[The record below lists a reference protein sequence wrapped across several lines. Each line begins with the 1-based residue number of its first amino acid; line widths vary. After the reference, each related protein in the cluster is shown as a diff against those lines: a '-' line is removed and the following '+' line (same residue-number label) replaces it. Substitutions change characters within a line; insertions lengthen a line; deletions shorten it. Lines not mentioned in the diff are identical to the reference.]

1 MRFCPYCSAQN
12 ALDAD
17 ACAACG
23 RKLPPAPGRRAAR
36 VSGPPTAP
44 PPSSGVVEAS
54 EVTEISEGTLT
65 AGLTAAAVAIPS
77 PAASPVAP
85 TAPMLA
91 PPTATTMPVRASA
104 PMAAEAPAPSIA
116 AALQRA
122 TGEQP
127 AVGAYVPSTPLPR
140 GSVSAERRAVPP
152 PSSPP
157 PLGAPGRRRE
167 DSGPPP
173 LPSARP
179 TTIPPPV
186 PSRPTPVAMAAAVEP
201 PPAAAPADGPP
212 PTVHIQTEGLVDRPY
227 TPARVVAVPEA
238 PERGLGRAALYALR
252 FSRARWQ
259 RRGAIRQLGRE
270 ITLDTTALDAVLG
283 ALGRAARAPR
293 INHKAFAVEHAAL
306 DAAEARRG
314 ATQHTSA
321 ELDRRRGDEDRRFAE
336 LERERGG
343 KVSDAERE
351 LAEAQKQREH
361 VEAQRR
367 SLRERRKELDRRQQA
382 YFKAAD
388 EREGEASALGL
399 GEARDS
405 LRRAAEGHRREAQEM
420 DVEKRELD
428 GKLAALEEP
437 AQVAQAA
444 VDAAKGVLEVARQA
458 LSDVR
463 AGHAQRLAEL
473 DDEQKRKA
481 SELAQ
486 ADGEIAR
493 RLVTLGTL
501 VNLNRVDGPQFAD
514 LYARI
519 DRIRTAIGARTTEID
534 RLTAE
539 RTAFDRAVLVRGVAT
554 LAGALVALILV
565 LVVLRKLL

>member
-12 ALDAD
+12 ALDAE

-36 VSGPPTAP
+36 VSGVST
-44 PPSSGVVEAS
+44 PSSTGVVEAN

-77 PAASPVAP
+77 PQASPVAV
-85 TAPMLA
+85 TTPMLA
-91 PPTATTMPVRASA
+91 PANATTVPVRTT
-104 PMAAEAPAPSIA
+104 APAPVVAPSSIA

-140 GSVSAERRAVPP
+140 ASLSADRRPAPASQPP
-152 PSSPP
+152 PV
-157 PLGAPGRRRE
+157 GAPGRRRE

-173 LPSARP
+173 VPP
-179 TTIPPPV
+179 TRAITIPPPL
-186 PSRPTPVAMAAAVEP
+186 PSGPPTPLPMAAAVVP
-201 PPAAAPADGPP
+201 VDGPP

-227 TPARVVAVPEA
+227 TPARVAAVPEL
-238 PERGLGRAALYALR
+238 PDGGLGRAAMYAVR
-252 FSRARWQ
+252 FARARWQ
-259 RRGAIRQLGRE
+259 RRGAIRQLGKE

-283 ALGRAARAPR
+283 ALGRAARNPR
-293 INHKAFAVEHAAL
+293 VTHKAFVTEHAAI
-306 DAAEARRG
+306 DAAEGRRG

-336 LERERGG
+336 LEVERGG

-351 LAEAQKQREH
+351 LADAHKAREH
-361 VEAQRR
+361 VEGQRR
-367 SLRERRKELDRRQQA
+367 SLRERRKDIDRRQHA
-382 YFKAAD
+382 YYKAAD
-388 EREGEASALGL
+388 DRESEASPLAMGP
-399 GEARDS
+399 ARDE

-420 DVEKRELD
+420 DAEKREID
-428 GKLAALEEP
+428 GKLAGLEEP
-437 AQVAQAA
+437 FQVAQAA
-444 VDAAKGVLEVARQA
+444 VDAAKDVLEVARQA

-463 AGHAQRLAEL
+463 AGHAQRLTEL

-481 SELAQ
+481 SELAH

-539 RTAFDRAVLVRGVAT
+539 RAAYDRSTLVRGVAT
-554 LAGALVALILV
+554 LVGAVVALILV